1 MTLKALAKETAQCR
15 LCVLGDTRQ
24 LTVFGEGH
32 PRARIML
39 IGEAPGAKE
48 DETGRP
54 FVGSAG
60 QILDEILQEA
70 GIPREEVFITS
81 VIKCRPPKNRF
92 PKKDEVA
99 ACLGHLQR
107 QIEAIKPQVIVCM
120 GSLALRTMIDP
131 KLKITQ
137 ARGNWY
143 EKDGIKLMPIYHPA
157 AILYDR
163 KKLDMIKQDFR
174 QIKET
179 LDGKQS

>member
-1 MTLKALAKETAQCR
+1 MTLEYLAKEAAACK
-15 LCVLGDTRQ
+15 LCVLGETRQ

-32 PRARIML
+32 PRAQIML

-60 QILDEILQEA
+60 QILDEILQGA
-70 GIPREEVFITS
+70 GILREDVFITS

-92 PKKDEVA
+92 PKRAEVA
-99 ACLGHLQR
+99 ACQTYLQK
-107 QIEAIKPQVIVCM
+107 QIELIKPRIIVCM
-120 GSLALRTMIDP
+120 GSLALRTLIDP
-131 KLKITQ
+131 RLKITE
-137 ARGNWY
+137 AHGRWY

-163 KKLDMIKQDFR
+163 KKLEMIKQDFY
-174 QIKET
+174 QIKQMVDT
-179 LDGKQS
+179 F